1 MPASSRWRMSY
12 TDGADRSDRPAE
24 LLCIPNSDR
33 RPSRLSLQCS
43 KLLGSVY
50 VVDGRQLYG
59 GSPIRLGVQQ
69 VAQSAVSDC
78 LLHDPELAAF
88 DENRRCCVS
97 LASARD
103 DWPFTAASE
112 DRRDAARRQR
122 WLITK
127 QDHGGFDGR
136 GKRGNPKLQRLAH
149 PPLRMGVAHPQNRL
163 LRGRPGREPRWHD
176 RDDRIEASTHGTC
189 ENVLQ

>member
-24 LLCIPNSDR
+24 LLCIPNGDR

-43 KLLGSVY
+43 ELLGSVY

-59 GSPIRLGVQQ
+59 GNPIRLGVQQ

-78 LLHDPELAAF
+78 LPDDPKVTSF
-88 DENRRCCVS
+88 DENWRSRVS
-97 LASARD
+97 AIAARNDRSFPSAR
-103 DWPFTAASE
+103 E
-112 DRRDAARRQR
+112 NRRDAARGQR
-122 WLITK
+122 WLVTK
-127 QDHGGFDGR
+127 QDHGSFDGR